1 MNYAAFLSY
10 VLLTALTP
18 GPNNIM
24 SMTNAGKYGFK
35 RAFPFNVGVLL
46 GFLAVMTLCA
56 VFSSL
61 LYRVIP
67 AVKPYMLVLGAGYIL
82 WLAYSVWRDKPHQER
97 GGLSQTNT
105 VLSGMMLQ
113 FVNVKCFLYGIT
125 ALSSFVLPHYTDP
138 FIVALFVVLL
148 SVIGF
153 VSTVCW
159 ALFGAAF
166 ERFFQR
172 HAKLL
177 NAAMALLLVWS
188 AWQMVKELLV

>member
-10 VLLTALTP
+10 VLLTAFTP

-46 GFLAVMTLCA
+46 GFLAVMTICA
-56 VFSSL
+56 VFSTL
-61 LYRVIP
+61 LYREIP
-67 AVKPYMLVLGAGYIL
+67 PVKPYMLVLGAGYI
-82 WLAYSVWRDKPHQER
+82 AYSVWRDKPHKER

-105 VLSGMMLQ
+105 VLSGMLLQ

-125 ALSSFVLPHYTDP
+125 ALSSFVLPHYSSP
-138 FIVALFVVLL
+138 LVVALFVVLL

-188 AWQMVKELLV
+188 AWTMVKELLV

>member
-1 MNYAAFLSY
+1 MNYAVFLSHIF
-10 VLLTALTP
+10 LTAFTP

-24 SMTNAGKYGFK
+24 SMTNAGKYGFR

-46 GFLAVMTLCA
+46 GFLAVMTCCA

-67 AVKPYMLVLGAGYIL
+67 TVKPYMLAVGAGYIL
-82 WLAYSVWRDKPHQER
+82 WLAYTVWRDKPHKE
-97 GGLSQTNT
+97 GGALSQTNT
-105 VLSGMMLQ
+105 VLSGMLLQ

-125 ALSSFVLPHYTDP
+125 ALSSFVLPHYQDP
-138 FIVALFVVLL
+138 LAVALFVVLL
-148 SVIGF
+148 SVVGF
-153 VSTVCW
+153 AGTVCW

-166 ERFFQR
+166 ERFFAR
-172 HAKLL
+172 HAKVL

-188 AWQMVKELLV
+188 AWAMAKELFI